1 MIGGGDVLAS
11 IALGALLVAMWVAV
25 IRRFTR
31 NEHDRL
37 LPYSVQLA
45 RWRYDRHVEVV
56 KARED
61 EELAEYIRRRNAG
74 NALRKQF
81 LALWTTDMKDRR
93 PSRARPRS
101 PGGVTRLVREP
112 RNTTSGAAREVRR
125 V

>member
-1 MIGGGDVLAS
+1 MVAGDVLAS

-31 NEHDRL
+31 DEHGRF

-74 NALRKQF
+74 NALRKQL
-81 LALWTTDMKDRR
+81 LARCPTDMKDRR
-93 PSRARPRS
+93 PSRARTRS
-101 PGGVTRLVREP
+101 PGGVTQLFRAP
-112 RNTTSGAAREVRR
+112 SNTT
-125 V
+125 